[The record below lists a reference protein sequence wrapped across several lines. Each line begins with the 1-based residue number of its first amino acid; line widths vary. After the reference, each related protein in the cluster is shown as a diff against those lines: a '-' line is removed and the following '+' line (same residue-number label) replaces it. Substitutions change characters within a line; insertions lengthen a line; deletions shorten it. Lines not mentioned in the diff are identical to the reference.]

1 MRWLRE
7 VVSKNKGWENFFA
20 FVLLS
25 MAVVASFFV
34 ALSVLGWTELLGS
47 GAANWVQAFGS
58 IAAIVGAAWLANDSR
73 RRDLAERQRELL
85 YKEIKAINRVM
96 AGVDRVINKAMD
108 LQNSLQVETP
118 VSPKDE
124 ADDLK
129 TSGEM
134 LKIAMEGIDE
144 ASSIWVLCFDTAQRI
159 PRVCDKASAYSRLLD
174 VPPGNGWPS
183 VDYLRAALE
192 MAGAEYKREDYKL
205 MDSAVRVRDA
215 CRSFIKYPSMGGVAV
230 SKP

>member
-73 RRDLAERQRELL
+73 RRDLAARRRELL

-134 LKIAMEGIDE
+134 LKIAMEGMMKPARYGFS
-144 ASSIWVLCFDTAQRI
+144 ASIQRREF
-159 PRVCDKASAYSRLLD
+159 PGFATRLRPTPD
-174 VPPGNGWPS
+174 
-183 VDYLRAALE
+183 
-192 MAGAEYKREDYKL
+192 
-205 MDSAVRVRDA
+205 
-215 CRSFIKYPSMGGVAV
+215 C
-230 SKP
+230 